1 MRKILSSLTV
11 SLFCI
16 SLASAQYSISQ
27 PPEGAAVP
35 PGAAV
40 SPQLKSDLIAL
51 RDGAF
56 TDDYAYRQLV
66 YLTEN
71 IGPRTVGSAQA
82 EAGVNYVAD
91 ELRKLGLEVRL
102 EDVKV
107 PQWIRGEETA
117 QLVEYPGQVPSA
129 VQKIVLTALGGNVPT
144 PAGGLT
150 ADVVVVNNFE
160 ELQALGRDKVAGKVV
175 LFNAH
180 FDKRKAEANHA
191 FDSYEEDVVYRW
203 EGAEKAA
210 ALGAVAS
217 LVRSVGDG
225 DFRLPHTGASKAA
238 GIPAAAVTAED
249 ATLIADLA
257 RQGRVRI
264 HLVLGSHKGPEVM
277 SHNVVADLKGS
288 EHPEQIVLISGHLD
302 SWDLGTGAIDD
313 ASGVVA
319 AMQVAELVQKLHL
332 HPKRTLRVVAWM
344 NEEDGARGRD
354 AYATA
359 HQSEFANHV
368 AVFESDSG
376 PFHPSGFE
384 AKIGPEAKPWLQ
396 PAQDILAPISANLI
410 QVVSDS
416 PETDIEP
423 MAKAGVPA
431 FGLMVDSRPYF
442 HYHHTAADTL
452 DKVPP
457 RDLQEDVAA
466 MAVMSYAIANF
477 PQPLPRQ
484 PVAP

>member
-11 SLFCI
+11 GLLCVSC
-16 SLASAQYSISQ
+16 ASAQYSISR
-27 PPEGAAVP
+27 PPEGTAVP
-35 PGAAV
+35 AGAAV
-40 SPQLKSDLIAL
+40 SPQLKSELIAL
-51 RDGAF
+51 REGAF
-56 TDDYAYRQLV
+56 SDDYAYRQLAH
-66 YLTEN
+66 LTEN

-82 EAGVNYVAD
+82 EAGVHYVAD
-91 ELRKLGLEVRL
+91 ELRKLGLEVHL

-117 QLVEYPGQVPSA
+117 QLVEYPGQVA
-129 VQKIVLTALGGNVPT
+129 DATQKIVLTALGGNVPT
-144 PAGGLT
+144 SAGGLT
-150 ADVVVVNNFE
+150 ADVAVVNSFN
-160 ELQALGRDKVAGKVV
+160 ELQALGRDKIAGKVV
-175 LFNAH
+175 LFNAR
-180 FDKRKAEANHA
+180 FDKRKSDANHA
-191 FDSYEEDVVYRW
+191 FDAYEEDVVYRW
-203 EGAEKAA
+203 EGPEKAA

-217 LVRSVGDG
+217 LVRSVGDA
-225 DFRLPHTGASKAA
+225 DFRLPHTGASKPA

-257 RQGRVRI
+257 AQGRVRI
-264 HLVLGSHKGPEVM
+264 HLVLASHKGPEVI
-277 SHNVVADLKGS
+277 SHNVVADLKGT
-288 EHPEQIVLISGHLD
+288 EHPEQIVLVSGHLD

-319 AMQVAELVQKLHL
+319 AMQVVELVQKLHL

-344 NEEDGARGRD
+344 NEEDGAHGRD
-354 AYATA
+354 AYAAA
-359 HQSEFANHV
+359 HQSEFSNHV

-396 PAQDILAPISANLI
+396 SAQDILAPISANLI

-466 MAVMSYAIANF
+466 MAVMAYAIANF

-484 PVAP
+484 PAAP

>member
-1 MRKILSSLTV
+1 MCKLLSSLICTLIYV
-11 SLFCI
+11 SA
-16 SLASAQYSISQ
+16 ASAQYAVSR
-27 PPEGAAVP
+27 PPEGPTVP
-35 PGAAV
+35 AGAAV
-40 SPQLKSDLIAL
+40 SSELKNDLIAL
-51 RDGAF
+51 REGALNDG
-56 TDDYAYRQLV
+56 YAYRQLAHI
-66 YLTEN
+66 TEN
-71 IGPRTVGSAQA
+71 IGPRTLGSAQA
-82 EAGVNYVAD
+82 EFAVNYVAE

-117 QLVEYPGQVPSA
+117 QLVEYPGQVPNA
-129 VQKIVLTALGGNVPT
+129 TQKIVLTALGGNSPT
-144 PAGGLT
+144 ASGGLT
-150 ADVVVVNNFE
+150 GEVIVVNNFD
-160 ELQALGRDKVAGKVV
+160 ELQAAGREKVAGKVV
-175 LFNAH
+175 LFNPQ
-180 FDKRKAEANHA
+180 FDKRKSEANHA
-191 FDSYEEDVVYRW
+191 FEAYEEDVVYRW
-203 EGAEKAA
+203 EGAQKAA

-217 LVRSVGDG
+217 LVRSVGDA
-225 DFRLPHTGASKAA
+225 DFRLPHTGTSKDA

-257 RQGRVRI
+257 AQGKVRI
-264 HLVLGSHKGPEVM
+264 HLVLTSHKGPEVV

-288 EHPEQIVLISGHLD
+288 EHPEQIVLVSGHLD

-319 AMQVAELVQKLHL
+319 AMQVVELVQKLHL

-354 AYATA
+354 AYAAA
-359 HQSEFANHV
+359 HKSEFANHV

-384 AKIGPEAKPWLQ
+384 AKIGPEAKTWLQ
-396 PAQDILAPISANLI
+396 SAQDILAPISANLI
-410 QVVSDS
+410 QVVSES

-452 DKVPP
+452 DKVPR

-466 MAVMSYAIANF
+466 MAVMAYAIANF
-477 PQPLPRQ
+477 PQPLPR
-484 PVAP
+484 